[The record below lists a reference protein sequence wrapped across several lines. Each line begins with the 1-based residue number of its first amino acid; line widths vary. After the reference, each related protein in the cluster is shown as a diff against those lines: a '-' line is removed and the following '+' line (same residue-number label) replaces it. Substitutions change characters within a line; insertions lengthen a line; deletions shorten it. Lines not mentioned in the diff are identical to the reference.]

1 MPGVGLLFGATYRLV
16 AVVHSSTNQA
26 VARVEPQGRGRQRRT
41 SVVERRRDL
50 RDNGGMSTED
60 PMTQTQDPAAV
71 ERALR
76 AGLERGDDA
85 LDAEAAR
92 GPLPVVAVI
101 GRPNVGKSTLV
112 NRIIGRR
119 EAVVEDVPGVTRD
132 RVAYDA
138 EWSGRRFTLVDTGG
152 WEVDARGIH
161 LRVAEQA
168 EVAVDLAD
176 VVMFVVDATVGAT
189 DDDEAVVRLL
199 RRSGKPVIL
208 VANKVDDARAEAD
221 AAMLWSFGL
230 GQPWPVSALH
240 GRGSGD
246 VLDAVLDVLPAVSA
260 VGGAYQRG
268 GPRRVA
274 LVGRPNVGKSSLL
287 NQLAGEQRVVVDP
300 VAGTTRDPVD
310 EMIELGGKTWR
321 FVDTAGIRRRV
332 HQSRGADF

>member
-1 MPGVGLLFGATYRLV
+1 MSEHLTDD
-16 AVVHSSTNQA
+16 ST
-26 VARVEPQGRGRQRRT
+26 
-41 SVVERRRDL
+41 D
-50 RDNGGMSTED
+50 DST
-60 PMTQTQDPAAV
+60 V

-76 AGLERGDDA
+76 AGLEDFDLSEEDRSLIDGDRDE
-85 LDAEAAR
+85 DGFVVGS

-112 NRIIGRR
+112 NRILGRR

-138 EWSGRRFTLVDTGG
+138 DWAGRRFTLVDTGG
-152 WEVDARGIH
+152 WEVDATGIH

-189 DDDEAVVRLL
+189 DDDSSVVKLL
-199 RRSGKPVIL
+199 RRSGKPVVL
-208 VANKVDDARAEAD
+208 VANKVDDQRTEAD
-221 AAMLWSFGL
+221 AAALWNLGL

-246 VLDAVLDVLPAVSA
+246 VLDAVLAVLPSVAANSE
-260 VGGAYQRG
+260 AYQRG

-274 LVGRPNVGKSSLL
+274 LIGRPNVGKSSLL
-287 NQLAGEQRVVVDP
+287 NKLAGEDRVVVDN
-300 VAGTTRDPVD
+300 VAGTTVDPVD
-310 EMIELGGKTWR
+310 E
-321 FVDTAGIRRRV
+321 
-332 HQSRGADF
+332 